1 MFKAIRIG
9 ILLLI
14 LAFVGIS
21 TWLTQA
27 RSTDW
32 NNSLWVKVYPINA
45 DGSDVSQK
53 YIDRLKVEDFTDI
66 ETFVAAEVMRDG
78 PSTVSEHCAENAPN
92 GQSGSVLL
100 GDR

>member
-1 MFKAIRIG
+1 MFKAFRIT

-14 LAFVGIS
+14 LVFVAFG

-45 DGSDVSQK
+45 DGSDVSRA
-53 YIDRLKVEDFTDI
+53 YIDTLELDD
-66 ETFVAAEVMRDG
+66 FVAIESFIAREVEKYGRNL
-78 PSTVSEHCAENAPN
+78 PRSTSCCGA
-92 GQSGSVLL
+92 
-100 GDR
+100 